1 MSEQPVHVREIAGF
15 ELLAM
20 LGEGG
25 MGKVFKAR
33 QKSVDRIVALKV
45 LTPKLSEDP
54 DYVGRFEREAKAAG
68 KLTHPNVVAVI
79 DRGEDRNQGP
89 KPIRWIAFEFVDGMS
104 LEQRIEK
111 GKVPEREAL
120 GVVRAV
126 ASALQSANQHGLVHR
141 DIKPDNI
148 FLAKDGTPKLGDLGL
163 AKFEDD
169 EQSLT
174 QTGIVMGTPHYM
186 APEQAMGERDLDIRV
201 DVYALGL
208 VLYRCVTGHLAWSTP
223 SALAQLNRH
232 INEDCP
238 DPRALAP
245 EVSGGTAELIRLMTA
260 RERGLR
266 LHPEEVVQRIDAILG
281 RGTANLKSSSSA
293 RRPALATR
301 SSGHAKTVSS

>member
-148 FLAKDGTPKLGDLGL
+148 FLEG
-163 AKFEDD
+163 
-169 EQSLT
+169 
-174 QTGIVMGTPHYM
+174 
-186 APEQAMGERDLDIRV
+186 RD
-201 DVYALGL
+201 
-208 VLYRCVTGHLAWSTP
+208 S
-223 SALAQLNRH
+223 Q
-232 INEDCP
+232 
-238 DPRALAP
+238 
-245 EVSGGTAELIRLMTA
+245 
-260 RERGLR
+260 
-266 LHPEEVVQRIDAILG
+266 
-281 RGTANLKSSSSA
+281 A
-293 RRPALATR
+293 RRPRPRQVRGRRAIAHADRDRHGDAPLHGPRA
-301 SSGHAKTVSS
+301 GHGRARP